1 MGADLKEPTFTE
13 PLTATVP
20 LRSGAITVTTANMK
34 QLLAVKASMLPALEL
49 IAREAPQFFD
59 EEQLRLMVATRMVTA
74 NDIASLCVLLEHA
87 GVALDFVAT
96 LAPLPMK
103 QVEELLPDE
112 FAFLFAMAVQ
122 VNADFFVQALPVMR
136 DAAQRLKVFGAQL
149 GGTSSSPAPSTS

>member
-20 LRSGAITVTTANMK
+20 LRSGTITVTTANMK

-59 EEQLRLMVATRMVTA
+59 EEQLRLMVETRTVTA
-74 NDIASLCVLLEHA
+74 KDIASLCVLLEHFS
-87 GVALDFVAT
+87 VALQVVEA

-112 FAFLFAMAVQ
+112 FAYLFGVVVM
-122 VNADFFVQALPVMR
+122 VNVDFFVQALPVMR
-136 DAAQRLKVFGAQL
+136 DAAQRLKLFGAPQA
-149 GGTSSSPAPSTS
+149 GTSSSPAPSTS